1 LTNASGRVNVLAM
14 ERGPSAW
21 LVCVGGSLVGR
32 SFQVTPAGLRLGR
45 DPANEVVIEDVGV
58 SRQHARVI
66 LHNGAVWVQ
75 DAGSRNGVFVNQ
87 QRVPD
92 HRQVKPGERLL
103 VGNSTF
109 EVQISTQPATSVA
122 PASSAG
128 PSAVG
133 GAERRFKALP
143 FVIAVVVVVL
153 GILAVALGSGRSG
166 ARGAA
171 PPASAGSPAYSLS
184 SAIGGP
190 GDESKAPAQ
199 APSVQQAL
207 AMAAGA
213 DAESQR
219 ARLPDAP
226 PGVTVPQLMERAQ
239 GMMDSGRLA
248 DARTHYQMALKG
260 DPACELCRL
269 RIAKLEADIARK
281 AQEQLDAGVRA
292 FDTMQYASAATAF
305 ETVLLLVPDTADPM
319 HVRAREGLSRARA
332 GGRP

>member
-1 LTNASGRVNVLAM
+1 M

-21 LVCVGGSLVGR
+21 LVCVDGSLVGR

-92 HRQVKPGERLL
+92 HRQVKPGDRLL
-103 VGNSTF
+103 VGSSTF
-109 EVQISTQPATSVA
+109 EVQVASQPVA
-122 PASSAG
+122 AAASG
-128 PSAVG
+128 VPSAAMRPG
-133 GAERRFKALP
+133 GEPERRFKAWP
-143 FVIAVVVVVL
+143 FVVAVLVVGL
-153 GILAVALGSGRSG
+153 GILAIAMSGGRSG
-166 ARGAA
+166 AHGAA
-171 PPASAGSPAYSLS
+171 PGAPAYSLS
-184 SAIGGP
+184 SAIGEAG
-190 GDESKAPAQ
+190 GGTKAPAQ

-248 DARTHYQMALKG
+248 DARTQYQMAVKV

-292 FDTMQYASAATAF
+292 FDTMQYASSVTAF
-305 ETVLLLVPDTADPM
+305 ETVLLLVPDAADPM
-319 HVRAREGLSRARA
+319 HVRAQEGLARARA

>member
-1 LTNASGRVNVLAM
+1 M

-21 LVCVGGSLVGR
+21 LVCVDGSLVGR

-92 HRQVKPGERLL
+92 HRQVKPGDRLL
-103 VGNSTF
+103 VGSSTF
-109 EVQISTQPATSVA
+109 EVQVASQPAAASGVA
-122 PASSAG
+122 PAAM
-128 PSAVG
+128 PPG
-133 GAERRFKALP
+133 GESERRFKAWP
-143 FVIAVVVVVL
+143 FVVAVLVVGL
-153 GILAVALGSGRSG
+153 GILAIALSGGRSG
-166 ARGAA
+166 THGAA
-171 PPASAGSPAYSLS
+171 PAPGAPAYSLS
-184 SAIGGP
+184 SAIGEADG
-190 GDESKAPAQ
+190 GTNAPAQ

-219 ARLPDAP
+219 ARLPDPP

-248 DARTHYQMALKG
+248 DARMQYRMAVKV

-292 FDTMQYASAATAF
+292 FDTMQYASAVTAF
-305 ETVLLLVPDTADPM
+305 ETVLLLVPDAADPM
-319 HVRAREGLSRARA
+319 HVRAQEGLARARA